1 MKKII
6 AIIVL
11 LIIGAGLYYLVEM
24 NQISENEI
32 YEMPYE
38 QEQKQNI
45 VVPSQSAGKI
55 NIDEVCA
62 NALMRMTF
70 TDGESAAKFVQECRE
85 GKHPEVI
92 DQFKA
97 EMNLGAG
104 VEI

>member
-11 LIIGAGLYYLVEM
+11 LIIGAGFYYWVEM

-38 QEQKQNI
+38 QEQKQDN
-45 VVPSQSAGKI
+45 VVPSQSVGKI

-62 NALMRMTF
+62 NALIRMTF

-92 DQFKA
+92 EQFKA

-104 VEI
+104 AEI